1 MGINN
6 TKNKLTAFL
15 MDTQNTILSAAL
27 VLAISSG
34 INAVLGVVKNRFFAS
49 EFGVSQELAV
59 FYTADKIPNLVYS
72 ILIVGAI
79 STVFIPVFTDLL
91 KKDKQKAFETASTI
105 INTTFVFFLV
115 ISTFIFI
122 YAEPIIN
129 LLALGKF
136 PSSDVTLGANLMRVM
151 LISQM
156 ILVTGSLITS
166 VLQSFKYFIAPAI
179 APVAYN
185 IGMIIGILFLSD
197 KYGIYGPAYGTILGA
212 TFHLLIQLP
221 YIKRTGFVQ
230 SMSFNF
236 HAKGLKEMSRL
247 IPPRLVSVLISNLLG
262 TVNNSL
268 AILISTS
275 SVIFLKFAI
284 QLQSFPIMLFG
295 ASIATASLPTLS
307 AENDEKDR
315 EKFKKTF
322 ITSFH
327 QMMYLV
333 LPLSVIL
340 MILRIPVVR
349 LVYGVSNF
357 PWEATVKTAYVLAF
371 FSFSVFSQS
380 ANYLITRAF
389 YALKDTT
396 TPVKISAAT
405 ILLNVGMSLLFVLG
419 FGWGVWSV
427 AFSFSVTSLIDMV
440 LLMYMLSR
448 KLGGFRPETI
458 LVPFT
463 KISYAS
469 VLMGIGLYVPLKLL
483 DRVVFDTSRTLNLFV
498 LTAVAGIVGM
508 AAYLFF
514 TKIFRVE
521 EIELFYKLMRK
532 LNIDLKSSRTE
543 ASEQNL

>member
-1 MGINN
+1 MKVKCKAKMGINN

-498 LTAVAGIVGM
+498 LTAVAGI
-508 AAYLFF
+508 
-514 TKIFRVE
+514 
-521 EIELFYKLMRK
+521 
-532 LNIDLKSSRTE
+532 
-543 ASEQNL
+543 